1 MTLFDQVFALLTA
14 HRVPCAL
21 IGAAALAAH
30 GVARSTYDID
40 LLTTDAR
47 VLGRGLWAALEREGA
62 TVDIRRGDAEDPLGG
77 VIRVETTGDR
87 PVDII
92 LGKDGWQTRAV
103 ERADH
108 GPEGAPVVRPRD
120 LVLLKLY
127 AGGTQDLWDVRELL
141 QLPGRDRL
149 VADVEAD
156 LKEQSDA
163 MRGLWLDARR

>member
-1 MTLFDQVFALLTA
+1 MRLFDQVLALLTGQ
-14 HRVPCAL
+14 RVPHAL

-47 VLGRGLWAALEREGA
+47 VLGRGFWTALDDDGA
-62 TVDIRRGDAEDPLGG
+62 TIDIRKGDSEDPLAG
-77 VIRVETTGDR
+77 VIRIETTGDR

-92 LGKDGWQTRAV
+92 LGKHEWQTRAV
-103 ERADH
+103 ELADH
-108 GPEGAPVVRPRD
+108 SPEGAPVVRRRD

-127 AGGTQDLWDVRELL
+127 AGGAQDLWDVRELL

-149 VADVEAD
+149 VAEVEAD
-156 LKEQSDA
+156 LEAQSDG
-163 MRGLWLDARR
+163 MRGHWVDAQR